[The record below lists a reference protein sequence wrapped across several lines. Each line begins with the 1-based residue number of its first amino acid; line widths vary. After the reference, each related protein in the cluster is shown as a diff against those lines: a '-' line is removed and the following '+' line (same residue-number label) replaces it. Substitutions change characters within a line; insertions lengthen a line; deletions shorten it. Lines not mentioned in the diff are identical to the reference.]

1 VIQGEIEMSI
11 GTLVVA
17 PGWVAGE
24 HIRAFT
30 ENPHTHVAAIVA
42 FRDSQTERAQAY
54 CKKFGFKCRI
64 TDNYADAL
72 KMEEVEIVTVCSIN
86 SLHYEHALAALEA
99 KKHVLV
105 EKPLGLSPEQVSTLC
120 ATAGKMGVLTMVG
133 HIVRYYP
140 AIVSIKN
147 LIDRGELGEI
157 FHVEADYWH
166 QVSSGWKSSSQTAG
180 GAMAM
185 GGIHALDLV
194 RYLIGENRNAQ
205 SVSACWSGPFRRMD
219 FDYKP
224 NVSALIR
231 FEGGATGRVGVSVEA
246 EMPYVFHL
254 QVNGTKGTI
263 RQKGVY
269 APQLYPGKNE
279 FVDLPGNYPD
289 DWNVACHPFSEEIDD
304 FIQAVRTGEPCMLD
318 FRHARATYDLLFA
331 IERSA
336 RENAPAGCGTGRGDL
351 CTPY

>member
-1 VIQGEIEMSI
+1 MSI

-24 HIRAFT
+24 HIRAFA
-30 ENPHTHVAAIVA
+30 ENPHTHVEAIAV
-42 FRDSQTERAQAY
+42 FKDSQRERAQAY
-54 CKKFGFKCRI
+54 CKKFGFECRI
-64 TDNYADAL
+64 TDDYAAAL
-72 KMEEVEIVTVCSIN
+72 KMKEVEIVTVCSIN
-86 SLHYEHALAALEA
+86 CLHYEHALAALEA
-99 KKHVLV
+99 GKHVLV
-105 EKPLGLSPEQVSTLC
+105 EKPLGLSAEQVAKLC
-120 ATAGKMGVLTMVG
+120 YTARKMNVLTMVG

-140 AIVSIKN
+140 AVAGLKSM
-147 LIDRGELGEI
+147 IDSGELGEI

-166 QVSSGWKSSSQTAG
+166 QVSAGWKSRSETAG

-194 RYLIGENRNAQ
+194 RYLMGENRKAQ
-205 SVSACWSGPFRRMD
+205 AVSAYWSGPFRRMD

-224 NVSALIR
+224 NLSALIR

-269 APQLYPGKNE
+269 APGLYPDRKD
-279 FVDLPGNYPD
+279 FVDLPGGYPD
-289 DWNVACHPFSEEIDD
+289 DWNVACHPFGEEIDD
-304 FIQAVRTGEPCMLD
+304 FVRAVREGTPSMLD

-331 IERSA
+331 IESSA
-336 RENAPAGCGTGRGDL
+336 RQSAPVGCGAGRGDF
-351 CTPY
+351 CMPY